1 MSGCLTADCYHIHY
15 MNKNIGTPPSSTGM
29 DMECGLPFAAMTAS
43 TLAGMISA
51 GFWSVSAYQVFD
63 IVDVQAHLHHTHPTM
78 S

>member
-1 MSGCLTADCYHIHY
+1 MSGCLTADYHIHY

-29 DMECGLPFAAMTAS
+29 DMEYGLPFAAMTAS